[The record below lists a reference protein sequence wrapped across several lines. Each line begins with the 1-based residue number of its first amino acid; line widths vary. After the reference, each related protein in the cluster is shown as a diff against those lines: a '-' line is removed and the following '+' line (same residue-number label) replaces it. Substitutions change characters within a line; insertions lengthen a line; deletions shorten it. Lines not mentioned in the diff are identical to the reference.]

1 MNASID
7 NQLPVPYPPPISL
20 LNGQPS
26 HHQSHRIDDTPYL
39 PLSDSIK
46 WYYPSQ
52 GYDSDEELLKPGS
65 RGGNW
70 GNKTIRGARWVRKG
84 KITTWG
90 PSMDDWESE
99 ERARKRIKSLLPQE
113 RRSPSPPGLPHLERS
128 PSPPLVSPYPPPNVQ
143 HLSYASFV
151 MDKAVTHSF
160 RSNLLDEL
168 EHATNTLIEGEAVMN
183 RAMGRLWQV
192 MNEDPDNVSRNVS
205 LVPKQEDGDGDTDE
219 DDATRRM
226 ARAPDLTPPMHKI
239 FLLSYPSDS
248 PPEFEPS
255 HFYSQ
260 DRQLD
265 TLEKS
270 LTTLRE
276 LQDDGREY
284 CERLQEIRD
293 GLGDIRT
300 QRDGIWDLVRERAV
314 KELHE
319 VAYNATG

>member
-1 MNASID
+1 
-7 NQLPVPYPPPISL
+7 
-20 LNGQPS
+20 
-26 HHQSHRIDDTPYL
+26 
-39 PLSDSIK
+39 
-46 WYYPSQ
+46 
-52 GYDSDEELLKPGS
+52 
-65 RGGNW
+65 
-70 GNKTIRGARWVRKG
+70 
-84 KITTWG
+84 
-90 PSMDDWESE
+90 MDDWESE

-113 RRSPSPPGLPHLERS
+113 RRSPSPPSLPHLERS

-319 VAYNATG
+319 VAYNATDMSMLNINEVQVPDDIAKFKAYASSLPYAIEPCNKMIELLDFIILRIVQCVEAKDYDVGLYQWDSMLT